1 MSYNF
6 NVTLHPC
13 GDDPQKGRVQ
23 IDTESRYGYWERSDG
38 TEGGGLWFGTDMG
51 CLELLDYDGAY
62 ELPKAVVKALRDYG
76 VFVGDVF
83 D

>member
-6 NVTLHPC
+6 NVTLHPYSNRPTS
-13 GDDPQKGRVQ
+13 GLVQ
-23 IDTESRYGYWERSDG
+23 IDTAARYGYWDYPDG
-38 TEGGGLWFGTDMG
+38 SEGGGLWFGTDMG

-62 ELPKAVVKALRDYG
+62 ELPKQVVKALRDYG